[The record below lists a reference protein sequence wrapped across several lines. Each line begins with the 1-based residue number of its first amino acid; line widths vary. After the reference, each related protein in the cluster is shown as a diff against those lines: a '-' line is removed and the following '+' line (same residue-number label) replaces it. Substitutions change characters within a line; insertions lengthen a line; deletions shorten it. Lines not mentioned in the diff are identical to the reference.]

1 MSLLGQ
7 IHKFFGLGRT
17 LVTLAIVTILVG
29 FWSTPS
35 MSEAFKLGPKKCQG
49 CHKAEYTVW
58 KKAPTQSLLKKS
70 ISQRKQRKL

>member
-1 MSLLGQ
+1 MNLLGQ
-7 IHKFFGLGRT
+7 IRKIFGLGRT

-58 KKAPTQSLLKKS
+58 EKSPHAKSFKKIHK
-70 ISQRKQRKL
+70 